1 VPAPVEP
8 RLVTLYSR
16 PGCHL
21 CEDAEHILRTLL
33 PGAGYHLEV
42 VDIESD
48 DALLRRYMLEIPVVA
63 VDGQEVARA
72 PLSRQ
77 LLEDLLA

>member
-1 VPAPVEP
+1 VPAPADR

-21 CEDAEHILRTLL
+21 CEAAERVIRALM
-33 PGAGYHLEV
+33 PGAGFDLEV

-63 VDGQEVARA
+63 IDGVDVARA
-72 PLSRQ
+72 PLTRR
-77 LLEDLLA
+77 LLEDLFA